1 MREAQIRISL
11 SARRNY
17 AREKKGKRWGIQS
30 QEKRARKRICEDA
43 IAKSVLSV
51 MKKIAQTRLGVS
63 VLFCNWFVDV
73 PISKRRRVKK
83 KSRCGELASRRA
95 VACNALAHVKI
106 P

>member
-1 MREAQIRISL
+1 VKLRYASL
-11 SARRNY
+11 SPLAEITP
-17 AREKKGKRWGIQS
+17 AKKKGKRWGVQS

-73 PISKRRRVKK
+73 PISKRWVKK

-95 VACNALAHVKI
+95 VAYNALAHVKI